1 MLTSSMLSYTPVTSS
16 RPKIEVALKNM
27 RGVKKIGIGAV
38 PGLSVK
44 WERNRVA
51 EDTTN
56 TDASAGTEIVEEKFH
71 WVGGR
76 DELFARLVAWGGR
89 KWMKV

>member
-1 MLTSSMLSYTPVTSS
+1 MLLYTPVTSP
-16 RPKIEVALKNM
+16 RPKLEVALTSM

-44 WERNRVA
+44 WERAREVQGATSTEAN
-51 EDTTN
+51 
-56 TDASAGTEIVEEKFH
+56 AGTEIVEEKFQ

-76 DELFARLVAWGGR
+76 DELFARLVGWGGR
-89 KWMKV
+89 KWLKV